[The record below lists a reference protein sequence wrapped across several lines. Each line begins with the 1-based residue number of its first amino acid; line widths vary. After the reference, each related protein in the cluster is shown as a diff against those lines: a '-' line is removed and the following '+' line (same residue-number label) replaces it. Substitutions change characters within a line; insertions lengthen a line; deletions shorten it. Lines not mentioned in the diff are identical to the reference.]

1 MSDLLAKPT
10 VFFVPGVGKSSIERI
25 MTVIPKLSGNVAVK
39 VHSGEKG
46 NLNFLRPDYVK
57 PLIDLVN
64 GTVVECNTA
73 YAGARN
79 TTKEHMKLMREHGW
93 SSMKFDIMDS
103 DEPDLILESE
113 NYIEINKDYVGN
125 HMQRYDSMLVI
136 SHFKGHPM
144 GGYGGALKQLS
155 IGCASSY
162 GKMYIH
168 GAGDPRRMWTC
179 DQKKFLGA
187 MADAANMVHNY
198 FKDRGGIFYINIMKN
213 ISVDCD
219 CIVDPEPPCMEDIGI
234 LASSDPVA
242 VDWACL
248 DKITSSNDPGREK
261 LLDRIRQKEGFYTPK
276 AANRLGLGLLDYE
289 LVQL

>member
-1 MSDLLAKPT
+1 
-10 VFFVPGVGKSSIERI
+10 
-25 MTVIPKLSGNVAVK
+25 
-39 VHSGEKG
+39 
-46 NLNFLRPDYVK
+46 
-57 PLIDLVN
+57 
-64 GTVVECNTA
+64 NTA

-144 GGYGGALKQLS
+144 GGYGGSLKQLS

-213 ISVDCD
+213 I
-219 CIVDPEPPCMEDIGI
+219 
-234 LASSDPVA
+234 
-242 VDWACL
+242 
-248 DKITSSNDPGREK
+248 
-261 LLDRIRQKEGFYTPK
+261 
-276 AANRLGLGLLDYE
+276 
-289 LVQL
+289 